1 MTDLPPGPD
10 RRLTPARPDL
20 AAASLRGKVEAAA
33 FVEGTPMRVLESVA
47 ALRRHPAPDA
57 PLDTEALHGETVT
70 VYEMTDEGWAW
81 GQIDRDGYVGW
92 LPSGALIG
100 GVRQATHRV
109 GVLRT
114 FLYPGP
120 SIKLP
125 PVMALSLG
133 STVTVLRQ
141 DGRFAITDQ
150 GAIFADHL
158 VPAASREPDFVAV
171 AERFI
176 GVPYLW
182 GGKTSLGLDCS
193 GLAQVSLAAAGIEAP
208 RDSDMQEKSV
218 GVALPVESAM
228 QDLRRGDLLFWK
240 GHVGIMQDAGR
251 LLHANGQH
259 MLVVSE
265 PVTEACARIVAKDG
279 GPVTSVRRLG
289 SSSSTS
295 TSRPPL
301 LSTPSPG

>member
-1 MTDLPPGPD
+1 MTSLPPGLD

-20 AAASLRGKVEAAA
+20 AAARLRGIVTASEY
-33 FVEGTPMRVLESVA
+33 VEGSPMRVLESVA

-92 LPSGALIG
+92 LPSGALIAG
-100 GVRQATHRV
+100 ARQPTHRV
-109 GVLRT
+109 SVLRT

-133 STVTVLRQ
+133 STVTVQRE

-150 GAIFADHL
+150 GAIVAGHL
-158 VPAASREPDFVAV
+158 VPVASRETDFVAV
-171 AERFI
+171 AERFV

-193 GLAQVSLAAAGIEAP
+193 GLAQLSLGAAGIEAP
-208 RDSDMQEKSV
+208 RDSDMQEASV
-218 GVALPVESAM
+218 GVSLPVESALR
-228 QDLRRGDLLFWK
+228 DLRRGDLLFWK
-240 GHVGIMQDAGR
+240 GHVGIMQDRDR
-251 LLHANGQH
+251 LLHANGHH

-265 PVTEACARIVAKDG
+265 PVTEACERILAKEG
-279 GPVTSVRRLG
+279 GPVTSVRRVG
-289 SSSSTS
+289 
-295 TSRPPL
+295 
-301 LSTPSPG
+301 

>member
-1 MTDLPPGPD
+1 MTTLPPGLD

-20 AAASLRGKVEAAA
+20 AAAHLRGSVTASEY
-33 FVEGTPMRVLESVA
+33 VEGSPMRVLESVA

-92 LPSGALIG
+92 LPSGALIAG
-100 GVRQATHRV
+100 ARQPTHRV
-109 GVLRT
+109 SVLRT

-125 PVMALSLG
+125 PVMALSMG
-133 STVTVLRQ
+133 STVTVLRE

-150 GAIFADHL
+150 GAIVASHL
-158 VPAASREPDFVAV
+158 VPAAAREPDFVAV
-171 AERFI
+171 AERFV

-193 GLAQVSLAAAGIEAP
+193 GLAQLSLAAAGIAAP
-208 RDSDMQEKSV
+208 RDSDMQEASV
-218 GVALPVESAM
+218 GVSLPVESTLK
-228 QDLRRGDLLFWK
+228 DLRRGDLLFWK
-240 GHVGIMQDAGR
+240 GHVGIMQDRDR
-251 LLHANGQH
+251 LLHANGHH
-259 MLVVSE
+259 MLVVIE
-265 PVTEACARIVAKDG
+265 PLAEACERILAKEG
-279 GPVTSVRRLG
+279 GPVTSVRRVG
-289 SSSSTS
+289 
-295 TSRPPL
+295 
-301 LSTPSPG
+301 